1 MAILLDTNILVYF
14 SDSDSPFHEAVK
26 SFLQNT
32 QETLVIATQSLF
44 EFTAVLTKLG
54 AKSEDVLLR
63 VNLFRKF
70 VEVKEIKENVI
81 SRFFE
86 FIQKYE
92 LRGNR
97 VYDALIVAT
106 AVEHGI
112 NEVVTFD
119 SDFKKFSEIKVLDVS
134 ESD

>member
-14 SDSDSPFHEAVK
+14 SDSDSPFHETVK

-32 QETLVIATQSLF
+32 EETLVIATQSLF

-63 VNLFRKF
+63 VNLLREF
-70 VEVKEIKENVI
+70 VGVKETNENVI
-81 SRFFE
+81 SRFFD
-86 FIQKYE
+86 FIRKYE

-97 VYDALIVAT
+97 VYDALIAAT

-112 NEVVTFD
+112 KEIATFD
-119 SDFKKFSEIKVLDVS
+119 SDFKKFSEIKILDIS
-134 ESD
+134 ESE